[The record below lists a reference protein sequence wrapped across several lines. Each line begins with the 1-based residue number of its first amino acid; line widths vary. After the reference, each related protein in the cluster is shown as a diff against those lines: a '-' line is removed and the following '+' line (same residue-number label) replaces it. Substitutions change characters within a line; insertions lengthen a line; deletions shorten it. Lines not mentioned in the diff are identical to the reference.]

1 MNSTFRWKF
10 MFYLLSV
17 SSWFKAIKVDTGWL
31 KPYFSLLSK
40 KDRESEFTKST
51 HRIHRR
57 LEDKDWDRWNKGHE
71 KHTRQQHRYICSNA
85 QLHFG
90 KEDRQTMRMHI
101 TMGWHKLSPSQAE
114 ENWKVGVTGR
124 RWKIGPTYCVTKST
138 TDKMTITSCYW
149 SNWVKQKWILMSHIF

>member
-1 MNSTFRWKF
+1 MNSTFHWKF

-57 LEDKDWDRWNKGHE
+57 LEDKDWERWNKGSFRGSRNSTWRKCFMSKRAWKGLCHCCCCR
-71 KHTRQQHRYICSNA
+71 HNPDLPPSPLPPPSPTTRTQRPGLEDPFGPDSVICPFVWFS
-85 QLHFG
+85 LRKGSLF
-90 KEDRQTMRMHI
+90 
-101 TMGWHKLSPSQAE
+101 P
-114 ENWKVGVTGR
+114 
-124 RWKIGPTYCVTKST
+124 
-138 TDKMTITSCYW
+138 
-149 SNWVKQKWILMSHIF
+149 

>member
-1 MNSTFRWKF
+1 M
-10 MFYLLSV
+10 
-17 SSWFKAIKVDTGWL
+17 VDD
-31 KPYFSLLSK
+31 K
-40 KDRESEFTKST
+40 RQ
-51 HRIHRR
+51 HRILTLQLAEHSHSQGCWASA
-57 LEDKDWDRWNKGHE
+57 LKNCWLLPCLCVYVFNKGHE

-90 KEDRQTMRMHI
+90 KEDRQHMRMHI

-138 TDKMTITSCYW
+138 TDKMTITACYW